1 MVARATGRSPPFA
14 CARHAPSRHR
24 RKDLPDAS
32 VAHWGALPWP
42 TPVGS
47 GQHAIAVSI
56 APVGRQRVVHT
67 FRAPIDSVLNFL

>member
-32 VAHWGALPWP
+32 VARRGALPR
-42 TPVGS
+42 PVAHPGVGIPIVDS
-47 GQHAIAVSI
+47 PIWMRAAAAPAVHA
-56 APVGRQRVVHT
+56 
-67 FRAPIDSVLNFL
+67 LEM